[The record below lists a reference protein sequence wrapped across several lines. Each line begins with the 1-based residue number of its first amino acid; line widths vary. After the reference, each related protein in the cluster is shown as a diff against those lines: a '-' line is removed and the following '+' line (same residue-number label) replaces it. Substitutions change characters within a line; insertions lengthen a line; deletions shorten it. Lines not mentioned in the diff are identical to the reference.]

1 MKFQGKGVLPGC
13 FLAAMLFHSSLC
25 VGPAGAGAEKAAQ
38 DPQAAPEQAATPK
51 NISEIVVSADRIIT
65 PTRQAR
71 ETVYTGSEITAKGM
85 EIQGP
90 RAATSVS
97 NALNLLPGINVESAD
112 SNGLAAEMSNVRV
125 RGIRGNLGALT
136 VEGVPNYG
144 GNPIGPRDYLYD
156 LENMQGLSVYKG
168 AVPGDI
174 GTGIGSRGGAIN
186 LKPDW
191 PHQETGLLFKQVLG
205 SNDYT
210 RTFARFD
217 SGAIPE
223 VSTRISGSYSYT
235 DAEKWRGPGDL
246 GPRKNAN
253 IAVDQSLGQ
262 RLNAKLWVNHNDLDQ
277 HLYRA
282 LSYAEIQ
289 NLSANYSKDFNPT
302 RTGIAGKDKD
312 FYDYNRG
319 SYQNDDQ
326 LAILTLRAT
335 DSLNFSLK
343 PYHSKEDTEIL
354 QGVTTNGGMVQ
365 KRLRDIDRTGII
377 GEGTLD
383 LSGIKTTLGHHYES
397 SDMDISTENYAI
409 TGSTLSYRGMGV
421 MGTSGT
427 TYLNSP
433 YLKLAGGHGPFD
445 WQAGL
450 KYFLFEDAAS
460 DGFITGPGPAYAP
473 VRATDLD
480 REARDYDIWLP
491 TVAAGYHIN
500 EELQAHT
507 SYGRTFIRPYSY
519 LPLVSLYNA
528 NRPAFQKAGVNL
540 QQMFEGYGI
549 EQSDT
554 VDLGMRFTSGLF
566 DIDSTIYY
574 GKHKDLL
581 TTIYDPRVRL
591 NYQQNIGEATG
602 YGLDVEINT
611 TLTDTLTIFVNPS
624 WTTMT
629 YDGDLSYAG
638 AQLDTDGNQV
648 VDTPQWLVKTGLIYH
663 PGNLEVIPMVRFQG
677 KRYSDAENRG
687 EVGSNA
693 IADLRL
699 TYTLNGIMKSKALKI
714 ALDLTNLFDKEYVSV
729 INASDDTRDGLAT
742 FYQGAPFAA
751 MLSAVV
757 EF

>member
-1 MKFQGKGVLPGC
+1 MKFSRKGVLPGC
-13 FLAAMLFHSSLC
+13 FLSAMLFHSSLC
-25 VGPAGAGAEKAAQ
+25 VSPAVAVEEKAPQ
-38 DPQAAPEQAATPK
+38 DAHSVTEKAETAK
-51 NISEIVVSADRIIT
+51 NISEIVVSADKIIT
-65 PTRQAR
+65 PTMQAS
-71 ETVYTGSEITAKGM
+71 ETVYTGSEITAKGI

-97 NALNLLPGINVESAD
+97 NALNLLPGISVESPD

-125 RGIRGNLGALT
+125 RGVRGLMGALT

-191 PHQETGLLFKQVLG
+191 PHEELGFLFKQVVG
-205 SNDYT
+205 TNDYT

-223 VSTRISGSYSYT
+223 VTTRVSGSFSYT

-277 HLYRA
+277 NLYRA

-289 NLSANYSKDFNPT
+289 NLSANYDKDFNPS
-302 RTGIAGKDKD
+302 RTGVAAQDKNY
-312 FYDYNRG
+312 YDYNRG
-319 SYQNDDQ
+319 TYQNDDQ

-335 DSLNFSLK
+335 DTLNFSLK

-354 QGVTTNGGMVQ
+354 QGVATSGGMVQ
-365 KRLRDIDRTGII
+365 KRLRDIDRTGVI
-377 GEGTLD
+377 GEGSLD
-383 LSGIKTTLGHHYES
+383 LSGIKTTAGYHYES
-397 SDMDISTENYAI
+397 SDMEISTENYAI
-409 TGSTLSYRGMGV
+409 TGSNLSYRGKGV
-421 MGTSGT
+421 IGTTGT

-433 YLKLAGGHGPFD
+433 YLKLAGEHGSFD

-450 KYFLFEDAAS
+450 KYFLFEDSAS
-460 DGFITGPGPAYAP
+460 DGYVTGSGPSYSP

-480 REARDYDIWLP
+480 REAKDYDIWLP
-491 TVAAGYHIN
+491 TLAAGYHIN
-500 EELQAHT
+500 EEIQAHT
-507 SYGRTFIRPYSY
+507 GYGRTFIRPYSY
-519 LPLVSLYNA
+519 LPLVNLYNT
-528 NRPAFQKAGVNL
+528 NRSAFQAAGVNL
-540 QQMFEGYGI
+540 QQMFDGYGI

-554 VDLGMRFTSGLF
+554 VDLGLRYTSGRF

-581 TTIYDPRVRL
+581 TTIYDPRVKL

-611 TLTDTLTIFVNPS
+611 TLTDTVTIFVNPS

-638 AQLDTDGNQV
+638 IRMDTDGNQV
-648 VDTPQWLVKTGLIYH
+648 VDTPEWLVKTGLIYH

-677 KRYSDAENRG
+677 KRYSDAENKG
-687 EVGSNA
+687 EVDSNA

-699 TYTLNGIMKSKALKI
+699 TYTFNGIMKSKALKVS
-714 ALDLTNLFDKEYVSV
+714 LDLTNLFDEEYVSV
-729 INASDDTRDGLAT
+729 INASDDTRDGVAT
-742 FYQGAPFAA
+742 YYQGAPFAA
-751 MLSAVV
+751 ILSATL